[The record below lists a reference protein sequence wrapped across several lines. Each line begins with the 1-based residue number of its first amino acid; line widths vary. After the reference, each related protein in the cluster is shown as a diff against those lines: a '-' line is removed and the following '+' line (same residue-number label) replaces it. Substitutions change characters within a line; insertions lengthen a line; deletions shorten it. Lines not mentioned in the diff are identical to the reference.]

1 MLKKM
6 NRPEENPIDKVLDL
20 INTQQKAIK
29 TADEIIKLKNEMIK
43 ICEQETSVWKK
54 EAKYWKTATFIIVA
68 TWFISLILNSI
79 IK

>member
-1 MLKKM
+1 M
-6 NRPEENPIDKVLDL
+6 NRQEENPIDKVLDL

-43 ICEQETSVWKK
+43 ICEEETSVWRK
-54 EAKYWKTATFIIVA
+54 EAKFWKISTYVIAGA
-68 TWFISLILNSI
+68 WFISLILNSI